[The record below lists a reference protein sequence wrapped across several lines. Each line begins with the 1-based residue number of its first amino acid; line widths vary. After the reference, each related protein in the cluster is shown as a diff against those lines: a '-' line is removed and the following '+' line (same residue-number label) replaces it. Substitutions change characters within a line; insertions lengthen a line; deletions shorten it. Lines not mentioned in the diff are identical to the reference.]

1 MENNFTTSQILFRNA
16 KKILT
21 EKLTTYSPE
30 EISTIIYWG
39 MEYVFEITKVQIL
52 SDIPIKITKKWELF
66 IEKMLNNYPIQYFL
80 EEAYFYKH
88 TFFVN
93 ENVLIPR
100 PETEIIIELILKKY
114 NNQNEKLYILDIG
127 TGSGCLAVS
136 LALLYPNAVVFGI
149 DISEEALKVA
159 QKNANTHQ
167 VNVRFECLD
176 MQKIKNFDCLFDII
190 VSNPPYICEKEKI
203 TMEKNVLNFE
213 PHLAL
218 FVPDDNALIFYK
230 AVMNWVNLY
239 LRSKGSVFVEINQNL
254 GEEVKQLFE
263 NNSLLAI
270 QLHKDYF
277 DNDRI
282 ITAVK

>member
-1 MENNFTTSQILFRNA
+1 
-16 KKILT
+16 
-21 EKLTTYSPE
+21 
-30 EISTIIYWG
+30 
-39 MEYVFEITKVQIL
+39 
-52 SDIPIKITKKWELF
+52 
-66 IEKMLNNYPIQYFL
+66 
-80 EEAYFYKH
+80 AYFYKH

>member
-39 MEYVFEITKVQIL
+39 MEFIFEITKVQIL

-149 DISEEALKVA
+149 DISEEALEVA
-159 QKNANTHQ
+159 QKNANIHQ
-167 VNVRFECLD
+167 VNVHFECLD

-230 AVMNWVNLY
+230 AIMNWVNLY

-254 GEEVKQLFE
+254 GEEVKQIFE